1 MIQILLW
8 DHYQKTKN
16 KKLTNMGE
24 TLEEAQLMMD
34 QEILLEV
41 SVDYTWPSDLATR
54 CTNNELALVPLEPS
68 TSSFSIAG
76 GPNISNGYSSRIDS
90 SLPQDNHFNP
100 FLRDTGGYS
109 SFSNGTKDEIHGL
122 TGLHNLGNTC
132 FMNSA
137 IQSLVHTPPLVE
149 YFLKDYT
156 QEINTENPLGL
167 QV

>member
-1 MIQILLW
+1 M
-8 DHYQKTKN
+8 
-16 KKLTNMGE
+16 
-24 TLEEAQLMMD
+24 
-34 QEILLEV
+34 EV
-41 SVDYTWPSDLATR
+41 NVDYTWSSDLATR
-54 CTNNELALVPLEPS
+54 CTNNEFALVPLEPS
-68 TSSFSIAG
+68 TSSVSIAG
-76 GPNISNGYSSRIDS
+76 GPNISNGYSSRIVS

-100 FLRDTGGYS
+100 LLRDAEDGYS